1 MSEVSRQ
8 LFLMHVNDKLAALEE
23 QQEEEQPKKSNW
35 KKYALGAAAL
45 AGTAAAAYAGR
56 GHLKQLGSKLF
67 SQGGRAASEAASGA
81 TSTAGGSSRSI
92 LKRYK
97 QLMSGSRLKQIDNR
111 MTGAGNKALKYQDT
125 ARKYAANAENLL
137 AKRAKSVADAE
148 AAFEAVGAGSPGKFT
163 QFLNR
168 FTKAGRQRN
177 ADYINLLTESA
188 ANVDAAKAAQAVA
201 KADGGLY
208 SMLTSKAADAA
219 KKSDR
224 YYNRFMRLDKL
235 RGAENAKVWGARI
248 GTGVAGL
255 GATYGIGRA
264 TGVIDAPQFGKPAEE
279 EKKPEKKLFG
289 KVNLSLDDE
298 NTRNALYGTA
308 GGALL
313 GSGLGYLAGDGKGAL
328 LGGLAGAGLGGY
340 TGYNANKWL
349 EK

>member
-8 LFLMHVNDKLAALEE
+8 LFLLHMNDKLAALEE

-56 GHLKQLGSKLF
+56 GHLEQLGSKLF
-67 SQGGRAASEAASGA
+67 SQGGKAAAEAASGA
-81 TSTAGGSSRSI
+81 TGTAGRSGGI

-97 QLMSGSRLKQIDNR
+97 QLMSGSRLKQIDSR
-111 MTGAGNKALKYQDT
+111 MTGVGNKALEFQNTAKKYT
-125 ARKYAANAENLL
+125 ANAENLL
-137 AKRAKSVADAE
+137 ATRAKGVADAE
-148 AAFEAVGAGSPGKFT
+148 AAFEAVGAGNPGKFN

-168 FTKAGRQRN
+168 FSRAGRQRN
-177 ADYINLLTESA
+177 ADYLELLKQSA
-188 ANVDAAKAAQAVA
+188 ADVDSARAAEAAV

-224 YYNRFMRLDKL
+224 YYNQFMRLGKL
-235 RGAENAKVWGARI
+235 RGAENAKVWGTRI
-248 GTGVAGL
+248 GTGAAGL
-255 GATYGIGRA
+255 GATYGLGRA
-264 TGVIDAPQFGKPAEE
+264 TGVIDAPKSISPAEE
-279 EKKPEKKLFG
+279 EKEPEKKLFG
-289 KVNLSLDDE
+289 KFNLSLDDE